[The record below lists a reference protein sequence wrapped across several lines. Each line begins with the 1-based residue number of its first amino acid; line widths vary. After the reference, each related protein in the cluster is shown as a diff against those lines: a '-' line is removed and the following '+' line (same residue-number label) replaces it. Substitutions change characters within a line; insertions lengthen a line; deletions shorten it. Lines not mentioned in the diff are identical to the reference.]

1 MSVAVVIPCHNYGRY
16 LAECLESVL
25 AQSLA
30 PAEIV
35 VIDDASTDHTRAV
48 ADRFAGRGVRCLRI
62 EARSPHEARR
72 AGLLATSAPLVCCL
86 DADDRI
92 APDYLAAAVPLF
104 ADPRVGIAY
113 SPVTDFGDSDLVWNP
128 VPGDIEDSNFIHAG
142 AVFRR
147 AAADRSRAFDRPN
160 EATVEDVEVWK
171 RILRDGWQVAR
182 NPAMYYYRKHT
193 GSRSEL
199 RPRRLDRLVVS
210 VYLNSAADPQ
220 SGHRIAADRWD
231 LVEPWATGIVRQR
244 LRGVILHDGL
254 SEAFCERLQAA
265 GIEAVRVDPIPADTH
280 ANAWRFHLAAEY
292 IAQSGVATAFMT
304 DLFDVRINDN
314 PFALLRTDHDLWIG
328 IEPWH
333 INAHTSA
340 GRWMLERLQGTF
352 GTVDPALLD
361 RPILNAGILGGFR
374 APLLSLLYD
383 IWATLGHKGSS
394 EKTAS
399 CMAALNQLVYRR
411 HNLDRIWRR
420 GAPLHSAFK
429 SYDITAPV
437 CFVHK

>member
-25 AQSLA
+25 AQTLRA
-30 PAEIV
+30 VEIIV
-35 VIDDASTDHTRAV
+35 VDDASTDHTRAV
-48 ADRFAGRGVRCLRI
+48 AERFADRGVHCLRI

-86 DADDRI
+86 DADDRL

-104 ADPRVGIAY
+104 SDPRVAIAY

-128 VPGDIEDSNFIHAG
+128 VPGDIEHSNFIHAG

-199 RPRRLDRLVVS
+199 RPPRLDRLVVS
-210 VYLNSAADPQ
+210 VYLTSAADPQ
-220 SGHRIAADRWD
+220 SGQHVAADRWD

-244 LRGVILHDGL
+244 LRGVIIHDGL
-254 SEAFCERLQAA
+254 SAEFCQRLHAF
-265 GIEAVRVDPIPADTH
+265 GIETELAPPIPPDTH
-280 ANAWRFHLAAEY
+280 ANAWRFRLAAEY
-292 IAQSGVATAFMT
+292 IAHSDACTAFMT
-304 DLFDVRINDN
+304 DLFDVRLNDN
-314 PFALLRTDHDLWIG
+314 PFSLLRTDHDLWVG

-352 GTVDPALLD
+352 GSVDPLLVD

-374 APLLSLLYD
+374 APLLSVLYD
-383 IWATLGHKGSS
+383 IWATLERRGSH

-420 GAPLHSAFK
+420 GAPLHSRFK
-429 SYDITAPV
+429 GYETDAQV